1 MLKHERPAND
11 KFKERKLSILPKL
24 KKKTRIE
31 PHILLLLNCLN
42 VNLEDLVD
50 QEITFRS
57 RENF

>member
-1 MLKHERPAND
+1 MLKNERPAND

-24 KKKTRIE
+24 KKKTRTE
-31 PHILLLLNCLN
+31 PRILLLLNCLN

-57 RENF
+57 KRNF

>member
-1 MLKHERPAND
+1 MLKNGRPAND

-24 KKKTRIE
+24 KKTRIE
-31 PHILLLLNCLN
+31 LRILLLLNCLN